1 MSFHAAEIL
10 GEERASCLPSSRST
24 VLMKLSSGRVS
35 RTNRRFNFLNAL
47 ISPGWDIGPSLYPV
61 IPSRRMRRCLGSN
74 RWRSRPRGRKR
85 DRVRF
90 LVSRKKVSPWRR
102 RGEGGAGGEEV
113 ERGRAHARATVG
125 CRRHVSSRAT
135 RATWPSLPALLSAS
149 RLFLNCIITI
159 IMPNGN
165 YNLRTNHVSQ
175 LQPGESNRSLFLFCA
190 SSCSSC
196 FYLSGRVTGFFVTF
210 VVWIRAVCNL
220 LNRLCSPRCAKMQ

>member
-1 MSFHAAEIL
+1 MRSSPPGGISALPSIPWSRRGGCGDALVPTDEGPGRGAANAAECDSSCREKKFL
-10 GEERASCLPSSRST
+10 RGGGE
-24 VLMKLSSGRVS
+24 GR
-35 RTNRRFNFLNAL
+35 
-47 ISPGWDIGPSLYPV
+47 
-61 IPSRRMRRCLGSN
+61 
-74 RWRSRPRGRKR
+74 
-85 DRVRF
+85 
-90 LVSRKKVSPWRR
+90 
-102 RGEGGAGGEEV
+102 GGAGGEEV

-159 IMPNGN
+159 IVPNGN

-175 LQPGESNRSLFLFCA
+175 LQLGESNGPLFLLCA

-196 FYLSGRVTGFFVTF
+196 FYLSRRVTGFFVTF